1 MNRVQQKSRCHSTS
15 PHHLLHRS
23 QELFVSITAEGFL
36 KEEANN
42 HIITS
47 GRWLDSNEII

>member
-1 MNRVQQKSRCHSTS
+1 MNGVEAKRRCHSTS
-15 PHHLLHRS
+15 PPFCTKAR
-23 QELFVSITAEGFL
+23 QEQFVSIVAEGVL